1 MPHLHRPRSLA
12 LATLLSASC
21 LAAPVAHAQA
31 AATPAATPA
40 APEST
45 GFWQDV
51 RISVAAKLWF
61 NEWTSWVGQ
70 DYADEND
77 RTFTDFVSISGRRA
91 AVIPAISARWHDW
104 LLSASSFAAAR
115 YSLSGSDLTAR
126 SSRHET
132 DVSVGHYVLP
142 TVALSVGYKT
152 VHQAFNQQYHFAG
165 PTVGI
170 SGSAPLAGTQL
181 SVYGSFAVGQLK
193 ATFGGADAVGRTV
206 FRANYNLSEFGFAYS
221 FGRMSLMP
229 AYLTGT
235 LGYREQSIITRGY
248 RGHSTTRG
256 TFEDRVR
263 DATQGV
269 AAGIVVSY

>member
-1 MPHLHRPRSLA
+1 MFHLPCTRSLA
-12 LATLLSASC
+12 LATLLSTLC
-21 LAAPVAHAQA
+21 LAGPMAHAQSA
-31 AATPAATPA
+31 SASEPG
-40 APEST
+40 

-51 RISVAAKLWF
+51 RVSVAAKLWF

-77 RTFTDFVSISGRRA
+77 RNFTDFVPISGRRA

-126 SSRHET
+126 SARHET
-132 DVSVGHYVLP
+132 DVSIGHYVLP
-142 TVALSVGYKT
+142 TVALSAGYKT
-152 VHQAFNQQYHFAG
+152 VNQAFNRQYHFAG
-165 PTVGI
+165 PTLGI
-170 SGSAPLAGTQL
+170 SGSAPLSGTNL

-193 ATFGGADAVGRTV
+193 ATFGSADAVGRTV

-221 FGRMSLMP
+221 FGRMALMP

-248 RGHSTTRG
+248 RGYSTTRG

>member
-1 MPHLHRPRSLA
+1 
-12 LATLLSASC
+12 LSALC
-21 LAAPVAHAQA
+21 LAMSAAHAQLVA
-31 AATPAATPA
+31 APA
-40 APEST
+40 APAAEPPAAPAST

-51 RISVAAKLWF
+51 RVSVATKLWF

-70 DYADEND
+70 DYADENN
-77 RTFTDFVSISGRRA
+77 RNFTDFVSISGRRA
-91 AVIPAISARWHDW
+91 AVIPAISARWQDW
-104 LLSASSFAAAR
+104 LVSASSFAAAR

-126 SSRHET
+126 SARHET
-132 DVSVGHYVLP
+132 DVSIGHYVLP
-142 TVALSVGYKT
+142 TVALSAGYKT
-152 VHQAFNQQYHFAG
+152 VNQAFNRQYHFAG
-165 PTVGI
+165 PTLGI
-170 SGSAPLAGTQL
+170 SGSAPLTGTNL

-248 RGHSTTRG
+248 RGYSATRG
-256 TFEDRVR
+256 TYEDRVR